1 MWCTNDIKQLAE
13 IERSCSPLV
22 AETLWHC
29 GWNDKAVFK
38 SCCEHK
44 PTDKGK
50 NHTEDLQRGSFLVS
64 LWGCR
69 AIVTS
74 LFGNVK
80 LRCQCPFSLRVH
92 CRAQLFSYCARLFFH
107 AVICNMFVRI
117 FGIKVLVTNC
127 CLTWK
132 PVFPCALKSVS
143 LVSSLCKVLL
153 I

>member
-1 MWCTNDIKQLAE
+1 M
-13 IERSCSPLV
+13 
-22 AETLWHC
+22 
-29 GWNDKAVFK
+29 FK

-44 PTDKGK
+44 PTDKGR

-117 FGIKVLVTNC
+117 FGIKVLVTKKKKKKKKKKKERKDGVWMRKARDITKERHTRMSR
-127 CLTWK
+127 LAQRL
-132 PVFPCALKSVS
+132 PISRPSDLS
-143 LVSSLCKVLL
+143 
-153 I
+153 